1 MSVQNQLSDL
11 GKFKTFE
18 HFELF
23 AKSAVEGFI
32 TGMHKSPFH
41 GFSVEFSEHKIYNPG
56 ESTKHID
63 WKLYGRTDRLYTKR
77 YEEETNLRCHLV
89 LDTSASMFYPLED
102 RFNMENPNKFLSSA
116 VSGLSLMHL
125 LRKQRDAVGL
135 QFFGQSQMHL
145 KAKGGLP
152 HQKIIAHQLWEQIEQ
167 FENGKES
174 NYPSAET
181 LHLMAER
188 IPKRGLI
195 CIFSDLFDLQDEIA
209 FDDFIKALQ
218 HLKYYHHEVILFWTA
233 KHSEELDFD
242 FEDRP
247 YKLIDLETQQTL
259 TLSPN
264 EIKAAYRTNTTAFK
278 QKLTETCAKYKI
290 ELVVNNI
297 ETGIAPVLRSF
308 LSKRGKMY

>member
-1 MSVQNQLSDL
+1 MSEKNQLLDL
-11 GKFKTFE
+11 GRFKTFE

-63 WKLYGRTDRLYTKR
+63 WKLFGRTDRLYTKR
-77 YEEETNLRCHLV
+77 YEEETNLRCHLII
-89 LDTSASMFYPLED
+89 DASASMFYPLEGKYLID
-102 RFNMENPNKFLSSA
+102 NPNKYLSSA
-116 VSGLSLMHL
+116 ISALGLMHL

-152 HQKIIAHQLWEQIEQ
+152 HQKIIAHQLWEQIEK
-167 FENGKES
+167 FENGKQS
-174 NYPSAET
+174 DFPAAET

-188 IPKRGLI
+188 IPKRGLV
-195 CIFSDLFDLQDEIA
+195 CIFSDLFELQDDTV
-209 FDDFIKALQ
+209 FDEFIKALQ
-218 HLKYYHHEVILFWTA
+218 HLKYYHHEIILFWTA
-233 KHSEELDFD
+233 KHNEELDFE

-259 TLSPN
+259 TLNPN
-264 EIKAAYRTNTTAFK
+264 ELKDAYKTNTTAFRK
-278 QKLTETCAKYKI
+278 KLTETCTRYKI
-290 ELVVNNI
+290 ELVINDINQGVN
-297 ETGIAPVLRSF
+297 TVLRSF